1 LVLKLGGKIMKYFY
15 SPKNIKQSI
24 FIFIIILIENI
35 GLYGQ
40 TPNWSW
46 AKNAIGN
53 SSELGF
59 GITTDGSGN
68 IYIVGEFSS
77 PNCTFGSNILT
88 NNGNRDMFLAK
99 YDPFGNV
106 IWAKSAGGT
115 EDDAGISIC
124 TDNEGDIYCTGYF
137 YSPSITFGSTTLN
150 NMGMCNVFI
159 VKYNSAGNVVWAK
172 RAGGN
177 NQDIGRSIT
186 NDGVGNIYVTGE
198 FQSPTMTLGNIT
210 LTNASNSGGFT
221 DIFIAKYASNG
232 DVIWAKSAGNIY
244 ADQGFGITTDKENNI
259 FLTGSFMGPSITFG
273 NFTLNC
279 PQGSYCPFIAKYDP
293 SGNVQWAKS
302 ATNNF
307 GTDES
312 YGITTNMEGDA
323 YITGKFS
330 STSITFGSTSLTNS
344 SLNGGTDIFVVKYNS
359 LGNVIWAKSAD
370 GNNSGE
376 SQSIIADSLN
386 NVYITGQFKGQSIIF
401 DNITLNNVNPYLVT
415 TDIFIASYD
424 SSGTVKWAKS
434 AGQSN
439 DDRGYG
445 ITIDKQNSI
454 YHTGGF
460 LLYDIS
466 FGNTNL
472 INSGAY
478 DVFIAKLVSCANII
492 IPTPIAE
499 NNGPVCIGSTLSLTS
514 STIPGATYSW
524 TGPNGFSSS
533 IQNPTVSN
541 NVTPTMS
548 GIYNVTATVDGCTSE
563 TGSTEAIVKSILPN
577 PDICVVTVDSIS
589 EKNLIIWNKPV
600 TSGINHFNVYVK
612 GTQGNVFNL
621 IGNVPYNSPSLF
633 LDTASNPA
641 QQAYS
646 YKISAF
652 DTCGQETELSAYH
665 KSIYLTVNKEND
677 SINNLFWNNYEG
689 FLFSSYYIYR
699 GTTSSNLTLL
709 KTVDN
714 TINFIT
720 DKVLSSGVVYYQIE
734 AFNPNPCSPFE
745 KTNYNVTRSNIA
757 NNKPTSI
764 LDNDN
769 EIEFNIY
776 PNPAQNQI
784 IIEFRN
790 YSTIVKPF
798 LELFSIDGH
807 LLKSLPILGMKTQ
820 ISIADLTT
828 GVYIIKVEFQNG
840 ISVRRIIKV

>member
-1 LVLKLGGKIMKYFY
+1 MKYFLA
-15 SPKNIKQSI
+15 PKNIKQSF
-24 FIFIIILIENI
+24 FIIIIILIENI

-53 SSELGF
+53 SSELGR
-59 GITTDGSGN
+59 GIATDGSGN

-77 PNCTFGSNILT
+77 PNSTFGSNILT

-115 EDDAGISIC
+115 EDDAGKSIC
-124 TDNEGDIYCTGYF
+124 TDNEGNIYCTGYF

-150 NMGMCNVFI
+150 NMGMSNVFI
-159 VKYNSAGNVVWAK
+159 VKYDSAGNVVWAK

-186 NDGVGNIYVTGE
+186 TDGVGNIYVTGG

-221 DIFIAKYASNG
+221 DIFIAKYASSG

-330 STSITFGSTSLTNS
+330 STSITFGSISLTNS

-359 LGNVIWAKSAD
+359 LGNVIWARSASG
-370 GNNSGE
+370 GNSEE
-376 SQSIIADSLN
+376 SQSIVADSLN
-386 NVYITGQFKGQSIIF
+386 NIYITGQFKGQSIIF
-401 DNITLNNVNPYLVT
+401 DDITLNNVDPYLVT
-415 TDIFIASYD
+415 TDIFVASYD

-445 ITIDKQNSI
+445 IALDKQNSI
-454 YHTGGF
+454 YHTGGY
-460 LLYDIS
+460 LLYNIS
-466 FGNTNL
+466 FGNTTL

-478 DVFIAKLVSCANII
+478 DVFIAKLVSCTNII
-492 IPTPIAE
+492 IPMPIAG

-524 TGPNGFSSS
+524 AGPNGFTSA
-533 IQNPTVSN
+533 IQNPIVSN
-541 NVTPTMS
+541 NATPTMS
-548 GIYNVTATVDGCTSE
+548 GIYNVTATIDGCTSE
-563 TGSTEAIVKSILPN
+563 SGSTEVFVKSLLQH
-577 PDICVVTVDSIS
+577 PDICLVTFDSVSGKI
-589 EKNLIIWNKPV
+589 LIIWNKPL
-600 TSGINHFNVYVK
+600 TLEINHFNVYVS
-612 GTQGNVFNL
+612 GTQGTVFNL
-621 IGNVPYNSPSLF
+621 IGSVPYNLPSLF
-633 LDTASNPA
+633 FDSASNPA
-641 QQAYS
+641 QQAYR
-646 YKISAF
+646 YKISAI

-665 KSIYLTVNKEND
+665 KSLHLTVSKEND

-689 FLFSSYYIYR
+689 FVFPSYNIYR
-699 GTTSSNLTLL
+699 GTNLFNLTFL
-709 KTVDN
+709 KTVDYS
-714 TINFIT
+714 INFTT
-720 DKVLSSGVVYYQIE
+720 DKAPPAAIEYYQIE
-734 AFNPNPCSPFE
+734 AVNPNPCSPSV

-764 LDNDN
+764 WDN
-769 EIEFNIY
+769 ENEVNFKIY
-776 PNPAQNQI
+776 PNPTQNHLTL
-784 IIEFRN
+784 EFQY
-790 YSTIVKPF
+790 YSALEKPLF
-798 LELFSIDGH
+798 ELLSIDGH
-807 LLKSLPILGMKTQ
+807 LLKSLPILGLKTL
-820 ISIADLTT
+820 INIDDLTA
-828 GVYIIKVEFQNG
+828 GVYIIKVKFQNG
-840 ISVRRIIKV
+840 ISVRRIIKEQ